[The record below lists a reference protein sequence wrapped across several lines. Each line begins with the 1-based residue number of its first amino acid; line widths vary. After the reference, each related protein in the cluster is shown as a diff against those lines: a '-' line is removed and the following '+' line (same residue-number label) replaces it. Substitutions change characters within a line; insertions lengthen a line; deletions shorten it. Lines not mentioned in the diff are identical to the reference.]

1 MDYQD
6 NLIRYK
12 QLKDSLPTNNLI
24 QVCVTRYEVN
34 LIMFNLTK
42 ENKYEIILKALD
54 KIIETFLKKEYS
66 YLSFIYTIL
75 Q

>member
-1 MDYQD
+1 MEYQD

-12 QLKDSLPTNNLI
+12 QLKDSLPNNNLI

-42 ENKYEIILKALD
+42 ESKYEIILKALD
-54 KIIETFLKKEYS
+54 KIIETFLNIE
-66 YLSFIYTIL
+66 FHT
-75 Q
+75 